1 MGLKNFLSK
10 TRVIDIQSCLPDGI
24 VLITTEGTIQ
34 WNNDVAMTL
43 FPQVVSLINTNIDE
57 YLVDGLNIIIA
68 SANTAKPV
76 VAKTVGS
83 EEYMELTAKAIE
95 GAYVVSLRDATQ
107 KYKTVNTII
116 EGHEN
121 SKKINNDKNTFLIK
135 LSNDLKSPL
144 HSIVGFSQAIIDGL
158 GGKVSE
164 KQEKYLKIINK
175 NSSDLLYFFN
185 KLLELSQTESDAFE
199 KDIKFFDIA
208 NTINS
213 VIRTSEQLYSE
224 KKLEMSLTVEEN
236 VKKTIYSDEKAFK
249 LMFQTLMETLIRA
262 TDLGTIEVNLATADE
277 EFLTTH
283 NLTDCSGIVVTIMS
297 SSNGIL
303 ESEIPTLFDP
313 YAVVDKSNKRS
324 ILRAIALASVRNL
337 MNYLHGIVWAETVP
351 LKGTAFKIIL
361 PFEKEVNE

>member
-24 VLITTEGTIQ
+24 ILITTEGVIQ
-34 WNNDVAMTL
+34 WNNDVATTL
-43 FPQVVSLINTNIDE
+43 FPQVVSFINTNIDE
-57 YLVDGLNIIIA
+57 LLENGLNTVIA
-68 SANTAKPV
+68 AVGTGKPA
-76 VAKTVGS
+76 VAKVVGA
-83 EEYMELTAKAIE
+83 EEYIELTVKTIE
-95 GAYVVSLRDATQ
+95 GAYVVSMRDATQ

-121 SKKINNDKNTFLIK
+121 IKKINYDKNSFLIK

-144 HSIVGFSQAIIDGL
+144 HSIIGFSQAIIDGL
-158 GGKVSE
+158 GGDVSE

-175 NSSDLLYFFN
+175 NSSDLLHFFN

-199 KDIKFFDIA
+199 KEIKFFDIV
-208 NTINS
+208 NTISSIIKTN
-213 VIRTSEQLYSE
+213 EQLYSD
-224 KKLEMSLTVEEN
+224 KKLNIALTVEDG
-236 VKKTIYSDEKAFK
+236 VKKTVYSDEKAFR

-262 TDLGTIEVNLATADE
+262 TDLGSIEVNLAMAEE
-277 EFLTTH
+277 EFLATH
-283 NLTDCSGIVVTIMS
+283 NLTDCSGIVITVMS
-297 SSNGIL
+297 SSNSIL

-313 YAVVDKSNKRS
+313 YAVVEKSNKRS
-324 ILRAIALASVRNL
+324 IIRAIALACVRNI

-361 PFEKEVNE
+361 PFEKEINE